1 MKTIFRTVLDIVWY
15 LVLFVLIQL
24 IAMKVVNLG
33 TLLVH
38 GMDFQEALRHAAK
51 HTMLSTTAV
60 ILSSGLSSAL
70 TMLIFGGVKWVPL
83 SRSYVQSRPWGTLF
97 WVVLL
102 SLGTL
107 IPSTWMIEQLE
118 IDVPSGVERMLMA
131 LLGSPWGYL
140 VVGVLTPIAEEM
152 VFRGAILRTLR
163 KSLQQTT
170 PWIPIALSALIF
182 GLAHG
187 NFAQFPHAFLMGLLL
202 GWMYVRTN
210 SIIPGVVFHWINNS
224 SVFILYNVLPQT
236 ANLRLVEIFGGSQRA
251 VWLSLLF
258 SLCIFLPAL
267 FQLQRRLHPAEEKL
281 K

>member
-24 IAMKVVNLG
+24 MAMKVVNLG

-38 GMDFQEALRHAAK
+38 GMDFQEALRYAAK
-51 HTMLSTTAV
+51 HTMLSTTTV

-70 TMLIFGGVKWVPL
+70 TMLIFGGFKWVPL
-83 SRSYVQSRPWGTLF
+83 SRSYVQSRPWGTLL
-97 WVVLL
+97 WVILL

-140 VVGVLTPIAEEM
+140 VGEVLIPIAEEM

-163 KSLQQTT
+163 KSFQQTT

-210 SIIPGVVFHWINNS
+210 SIIPGVVFHCINNS
-224 SVFILYNVLPQT
+224 SVFILYNVMPQT

-258 SLCIFLPAL
+258 SLCIFLPSL
-267 FQLQRRLHPAEEKL
+267 FQLQR
-281 K
+281 